1 MVLDGKLPDRVPF
14 NFWMDRDRM
23 AELDAK
29 WGADFRLTHYDADVI
44 EAFPLINWYPG
55 LSPKVYFDGK
65 TSWQLE
71 PMIDS
76 IQKAL
81 DLPLPDPTEPAIYAD
96 ILDKRSRYPHKSI
109 FVLLGAGLALLEPLR
124 LPQNLFLDIH
134 DFPST
139 IHKTLRRYQPVVLE
153 LARRICQLDID
164 VLYIAHDVCGRN
176 GPLLSPKH
184 LREFHFDYIKELVDI
199 THEMGKKVLY
209 HTDGRVM
216 EILDIFIEYGFDGIN
231 PLEFR
236 YNDLPAFR
244 EKVGER
250 LVVYGGLDNSNI
262 IPNGTVED
270 VKRHVYEVFHILG
283 AKGRLIF
290 STHDI
295 PGYCPLENLDAMV
308 EAIKS
313 CRYNQ

>member
-1 MVLDGKLPDRVPF
+1 
-14 NFWMDRDRM
+14 M

-81 DLPLPDPTEPAIYAD
+81 DLPLPDPTDPAIYAD

-124 LPQNLFLDIH
+124 LPQNLFLDIY
-134 DFPST
+134 DFPFT
-139 IHKTLRRYQPVVLE
+139 VHKILKRYQPVLLE

-184 LREFHFDYIKELVDI
+184 LREFHFEYIKELVDI
-199 THEMGKKVLY
+199 AHGMGRKVLY

-216 EILDIFIEYGFDGIN
+216 EILNIFVEYGFDGIN
-231 PLEFR
+231 PLEYR
-236 YNDLPAFR
+236 YNDLPEFR

-295 PGYCPLENLDAMV
+295 PGYCPLENLDAMA